1 MASPK
6 MAMRPAAALV
16 KVVGIDARFAIDD
29 TADCFTDRGPM
40 KGIGSSM
47 KGIGESVKGI
57 GVSMKGIG
65 ERSVEVDATCV
76 SASCVAAV
84 TVTVTVTVE
93 VEVEVVVEAV
103 IVDDAVITT
112 TIGNGVIGG
121 DEVDVTIGKGG
132 VDDASGAVVVVT
144 SIGNS
149 VSKGTSG

>member
-84 TVTVTVTVE
+84 TVTVTVE